1 MVGRLKRREAA
12 AGTGKGRRG
21 GIMNNCRD
29 SNVS

>member
-12 AGTGKGRRG
+12 AGTGKGRRRG
-21 GIMNNCRD
+21 TMNNSRD